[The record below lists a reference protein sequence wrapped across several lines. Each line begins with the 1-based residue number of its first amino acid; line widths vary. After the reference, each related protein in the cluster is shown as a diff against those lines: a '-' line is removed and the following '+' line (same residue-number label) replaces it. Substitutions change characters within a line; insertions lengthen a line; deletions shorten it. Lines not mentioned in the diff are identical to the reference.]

1 MYGLMRGVRLV
12 VRGTSKVPFLPYL
25 AVLSSTVGRI
35 LLRAEA
41 EQPAGRAGPA
51 GLPCTPGT

>member
-1 MYGLMRGVRLV
+1 V

-25 AVLSSTVGRI
+25 VVLSSTVGRR
-35 LLRAEA
+35 LLVAEA

-51 GLPCTPGT
+51 GLLCIPGT